1 MATYAIGDLQG
12 CFKELQQLLE
22 KIRFDPGIDK
32 LWLVG
37 DLVNRGPDSLATLR
51 WVKSMGDSV
60 ICVLGNHD
68 LSLLVVAAGI
78 MQPHRNDTIQDV
90 LEAPDR
96 EELLHWLRHQ
106 RMLHVENGFAM
117 VHAGL
122 LPQWSIAQAQALAHE
137 VETALRG
144 EQHMAFIAHMY
155 GNEPNHWK
163 DDLHGLGRLRM
174 ITNAMTRMRF
184 CTPQGEME
192 FIHKGKPDQ
201 PPAGFLPWFQVPE
214 RASRDTT
221 LICGH
226 WSALGLRM
234 ENNFI
239 ALDSGCLWGGQL
251 SAVRLEDR
259 QVFQIPCQGLPGSK
273 RWQ

>member
-12 CFKELQQLLE
+12 CFKELQQLLDF
-22 KIRFDPGIDK
+22 IQFNPARDK

-51 WVKSMGDSV
+51 WVKAMGDSV
-60 ICVLGNHD
+60 IAVLGNHD
-68 LSLLVVAAGI
+68 LSLLVVAGGFAP
-78 MQPHRNDTIQDV
+78 PHRNDTIQDI

-106 RMLHVENGFAM
+106 RLLHVENNFAM

-122 LPQWSIAQAQALAHE
+122 LPQWSIEQAQALANE
-137 VETALRG
+137 VENALRSEHHLEFVG
-144 EQHMAFIAHMY
+144 QMY
-155 GNEPNHWK
+155 GNKPVKWK
-163 DDLHGLGRLRM
+163 DSHKGIDRLRI

-184 CTPQGEME
+184 CTPKGEMD
-192 FIHKGKPDQ
+192 FDFKGKPDN
-201 PPAGFLPWFQVPE
+201 PPEGYLPWFQIPD
-214 RASRDTT
+214 RASADTT
-221 LICGH
+221 IICGH
-226 WSALGLRM
+226 WSALGLRL
-234 ENNFI
+234 EKNFM
-239 ALDSGCLWGGQL
+239 ALDSGCLWGGEL

-273 RWQ
+273 RWK

>member
-12 CFKELQQLLE
+12 CFTELQQLLE
-22 KIRFDPGIDK
+22 KIQFEPGADK

-37 DLVNRGPDSLATLR
+37 DLINRGPDSLATLR
-51 WVKSMGDSV
+51 WVKSMGDS
-60 ICVLGNHD
+60 IRCVLGNHD
-68 LSLLVVAAGI
+68 LTLLVVAAGI
-78 MQPHRNDTIQDV
+78 MPPHRNDTIHDI
-90 LEAPDR
+90 LAAPDR

-106 RMLHVENGFAM
+106 RLLHTENGFAM

-122 LPQWSIAQAQALAHE
+122 LPQWSIAQAQLLAGE
-137 VETALRG
+137 VEAALQGDR
-144 EQHMAFIAHMY
+144 HPAFIAQMY
-155 GNEPNHWK
+155 GNNPNHWE
-163 DDLHGLGRLRM
+163 DELDGLSRLRV

-192 FIHKGKPDQ
+192 FAHKGNPDQ
-201 PPAGFLPWFQVPE
+201 PPAGYMPWFKVPE
-214 RASRDTT
+214 RASQDAT

-226 WSALGLRM
+226 WSALGLRV

-259 QVFQIPCQGLPGSK
+259 QIFQIPCQGLAGSK